1 MKLEALEKGNYY
13 HIFNRGVN
21 GETIFKNDDNKI
33 YFLNLINKHLDGKA
47 SILGYCLMDN
57 HFHFLLEI
65 ISESKEANHFI
76 QIEQEVYL
84 KNTSEEKKLIQKLI

>member
-47 SILGYCLMDN
+47 SILGY
-57 HFHFLLEI
+57 LL
-65 ISESKEANHFI
+65 SNGQSFSFFI
-76 QIEQEVYL
+76 RNNIR
-84 KNTSEEKKLIQKLI
+84 I